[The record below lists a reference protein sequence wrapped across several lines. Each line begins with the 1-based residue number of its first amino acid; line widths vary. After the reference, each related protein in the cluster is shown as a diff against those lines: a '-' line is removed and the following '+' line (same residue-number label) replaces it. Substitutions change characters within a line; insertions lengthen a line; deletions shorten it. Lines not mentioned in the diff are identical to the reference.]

1 VRNYLKLRAV
11 YNNLVPTVV
20 IDRKKEIKQ
29 GKKYILEEEGEVTV
43 IVIGIDKFEQLYQG
57 YEGNELL
64 TFLDSI
70 YNTFDQFC
78 EQYGL

>member
-1 VRNYLKLRAV
+1 MKLRAV